1 MQLNELQRKATAAR
15 ELYESVL
22 KRSGETSEEQNLS
35 QSNIRIVSPAEVPV
49 KADGP
54 SKKVIMIAGLIGGLL
69 AGFAVGAGFAILAG
83 LFSHPIIRSYFRKPA
98 RASA

>member
-1 MQLNELQRKATAAR
+1 MNFTR
-15 ELYESVL
+15 SVL
-22 KRSGETSEEQNLS
+22 KRSGETSEEQNLN
-35 QSNIRIVSPAEVPV
+35 QSNIRVVSPAEVPV

-54 SKKVIMIAGLIGGLL
+54 SKKIIMVAGVIGGLL

-83 LFSHPIIRSYFRKPA
+83 LFSHPVIRSYFRKPA